1 MVEYINNEEVPDNRE
16 NQSKPMYKVRAK
28 LLERWCLV
36 ILAVIGIWYGV
47 SITETTW
54 LRYLTYIVLFVW
66 VSASIAIVYLSEL
79 F

>member
-16 NQSKPMYKVRAK
+16 KESKGISKVRAK
-28 LLERWCLV
+28 LIERWCLV
-36 ILAVIGIWYGV
+36 ILAVIGIWYGLF
-47 SITETTW
+47 ITENTW